1 MTEPKFNE
9 LWTQIGNVATDIV
22 NTCNDGSHFNEKKKE
37 YIRYEYE
44 KLRDECK
51 AKHLGASKLA
61 TNEETDIRLDRHKVA
76 ACIAGAILSASPIEG
91 PNIRQGS
98 SYKVSYFANETL
110 ALFAAL
116 GIVKSFI
123 RSDKENVIE
132 LDLKTKEVFLKRGF
146 CFPKPTRDDYLH
158 WLLFMLQEST
168 NIGFNVLSFSNILYL
183 LEIHSMSQYK
193 IEELEK
199 KCSKQ

>member
-1 MTEPKFNE
+1 MTELKFEE

-22 NTCNDGSHFNEKKKE
+22 NTCNDGSRFNEKKKE

-44 KLRDECK
+44 KIRDECK
-51 AKHLGASKLA
+51 TKHLGASNLTPAEKA
-61 TNEETDIRLDRHKVA
+61 EIRLDRHKVA
-76 ACIAGAILSASPIEG
+76 ACIAGAILSASPIEA
-91 PNIRQGS
+91 PNIRQGN

-123 RSDKENVIE
+123 RSDKDNVIE
-132 LDLKTKEVFLKRGF
+132 LDPKAKALFLKYGF
-146 CFPKPTRDDYLH
+146 RFPEPTQDDYIP
-158 WLLFMLQEST
+158 WLLFMLQESA

-183 LEIHSMSQYK
+183 LETHSISQYK

-199 KCSKQ
+199 RCSTQ